1 MAALTRLPTPGGLAL
16 IRRWEGFRAAPY
28 LDAAGVPTIGYGTIR
43 YEDGTPVTLADP
55 PIGRERAEALLRD
68 HVVRRT
74 CPSVL
79 RLIAVP
85 LRDAQFD
92 ALVSFTYNLGGGA
105 LQASTL
111 RRKVNRGE
119 DEAAAAEFPRW
130 CWAGGRRL
138 PGLLRRREAEAALY
152 RSGL

>member
-1 MAALTRLPTPGGLAL
+1 MAPRTRLPTPAGLAL

-28 LDAAGVPTIGYGTIR
+28 LDAAGVPTIGYGTIG
-43 YEDGTPVTLADP
+43 YEDGRPVTLTDLPIDAARAD
-55 PIGRERAEALLRD
+55 ALLRQ
-68 HVVRRT
+68 HVERRA

-85 LRDAQFD
+85 LGDAQFD

-119 DEAAAAEFPRW
+119 HEAAAAEFPRW